1 MNYNVCT
8 VIGCEFNGR
17 YCRIHLIPKEPPEV
31 KVKKQSDKRKEQMKV
46 YQKKR
51 QAYLQAHPVCEF
63 KGCKEK
69 SRDLH
74 HKAGRSGD
82 KFLDETKYMALC
94 REHHTL
100 ITINS
105 AWAIQNGYS
114 ESRLSKEN
122 KTV

>member
-1 MNYNVCT
+1 MEYNVCT
-8 VIGCEFNGR
+8 IVSCPNNGK
-17 YCRIHLIPKEPPEV
+17 YCRTHLQPKEP
-31 KVKKQSDKRKEQMKV
+31 KQSKIRKQSEKRKEDLKI
-46 YQKKR
+46 YHLKR

-63 KGCKEK
+63 EGCNQKA
-69 SRDLH
+69 RDLH

-114 ESRLSKEN
+114 ESRLSNEN
-122 KTV
+122 K